1 MSVGMG
7 LIPNP
12 ADGIVNAISM
22 RSDKEVGICKSCFDI
37 VNIAVALL
45 IGLFNGNALMGIG
58 VGTIASMLGIGR
70 CISLFNKLFRHKL
83 RTAAGLE
90 EPVTAA

>member
-1 MSVGMG
+1 
-7 LIPNP
+7 
-12 ADGIVNAISM
+12 M
-22 RSDKEVGICKSCFDI
+22 RTGKELGVCKSYFDI
-37 VNIAVALL
+37 VNVSTSLICGFFFENPLL
-45 IGLFNGNALMGIG
+45 GIG